1 MDILVSGLGLV
12 ESPRWHDGRIWFS
25 DWTHGR
31 ILAVDD
37 RDRVEV
43 VVEHTSLPLC
53 FDFLPDGRLVLVSNQ
68 AHALLVREPDG
79 TLATYADLAGL
90 SSYGH
95 NDIVVDG
102 RGRAYVNSCD
112 FDFAAGPP
120 SGRQAPGF
128 VALVLPDGSSLVVA
142 DDLAFPNGMAVTAD
156 GRTLVVADSYRGE
169 LVGFAIAED
178 GSLSGR
184 RVWADLGAANPD
196 GICLDA
202 EGAAWYADVP
212 HQRCVRVTEG
222 GRVLRTVELDRG
234 AFACAVHG
242 DQLYVVAAHWPG
254 PAALATF
261 ADWDGQLLRVG
272 LG

>member
-12 ESPRWHDGRIWFS
+12 ESPQWHEDRIWFS

-68 AHALLVREPDG
+68 VHALLVRESDG
-79 TLATYADLAGL
+79 TLASYADLAGL

-95 NDIVVDG
+95 NDIVV
-102 RGRAYVNSCD
+102 
-112 FDFAAGPP
+112 
-120 SGRQAPGF
+120 
-128 VALVLPDGSSLVVA
+128 
-142 DDLAFPNGMAVTAD
+142 
-156 GRTLVVADSYRGE
+156 
-169 LVGFAIAED
+169 
-178 GSLSGR
+178 
-184 RVWADLGAANPD
+184 
-196 GICLDA
+196 
-202 EGAAWYADVP
+202 
-212 HQRCVRVTEG
+212 
-222 GRVLRTVELDRG
+222 
-234 AFACAVHG
+234 
-242 DQLYVVAAHWPG
+242 AAHWPG
-254 PAALATF
+254 PAALASF